1 MWSFLK
7 ISLIVAM
14 DKKRVIG
21 KDNDIPW
28 RISSDWEYVKNT
40 TKGHAIILGRKN
52 LQSIGRALPDRRNII
67 LTRDKNFNFKDCEI
81 AHSIKDALA
90 GCEGEE
96 RVAIV
101 GGAKIFE
108 QSMDLADIIHFTRI
122 HHIFDADTF
131 FPAIDPDKW
140 IEVESEYHEPD
151 EKNLFSYSF
160 ITYRKA

>member
-81 AHSIKDALA
+81 AHSIEAAFMFLPYVEKMY
-90 GCEGEE
+90 
-96 RVAIV
+96 VT
-101 GGAKIFE
+101 K
-108 QSMDLADIIHFTRI
+108 I
-122 HHIFDADTF
+122 HHEFEGDTF
-131 FPAIDPDKW
+131 FPVVNFDDWK
-140 IEVESEYHEPD
+140 EVSVEKGIKD
-151 EKNLFSYSF
+151 EKNPYDYYFHIYER
-160 ITYRKA
+160 IR

>member
-67 LTRDKNFNFKDCEI
+67 LTRDKNFNFNDCEI
-81 AHSIKDALA
+81 AHSIEAAFKL
-90 GCEGEE
+90 CENEE
-96 RVAIV
+96 
-101 GGAKIFE
+101 
-108 QSMDLADIIHFTRI
+108 
-122 HHIFDADTF
+122 
-131 FPAIDPDKW
+131 
-140 IEVESEYHEPD
+140 
-151 EKNLFSYSF
+151 
-160 ITYRKA
+160 